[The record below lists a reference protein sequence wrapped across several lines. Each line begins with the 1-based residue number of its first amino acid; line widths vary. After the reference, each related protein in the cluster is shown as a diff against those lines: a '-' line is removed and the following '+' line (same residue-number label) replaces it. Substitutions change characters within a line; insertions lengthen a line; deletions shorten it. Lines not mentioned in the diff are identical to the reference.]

1 MKDYINDLVV
11 ELLHIDEGATNKLID
26 LEAKDIAKTYFLSN
40 PNYSNIGEYA
50 LRVIKDR
57 LGKPGNTIL
66 KESSLQTAIEQR
78 VGSNLNMFEW
88 KGADGIR
95 DSRQL
100 NKFIEEI
107 YKELFSKGNNPLFIS
122 VGALK
127 WKL

>member
-1 MKDYINDLVV
+1 MHDYINDLVV

-26 LEAKDIAKTYFLSN
+26 LEARDIAKTYFLTN
-40 PNYSNIGEYA
+40 PSHTNVGEYA

-78 VGSNLNMFEW
+78 VGNNLNMFEW
-88 KGADGIR
+88 RGADGLK
-95 DSRQL
+95 DSKQL

-107 YKELFSKGNNPLFIS
+107 YKELFQKVITHYL
-122 VGALK
+122 
-127 WKL
+127 